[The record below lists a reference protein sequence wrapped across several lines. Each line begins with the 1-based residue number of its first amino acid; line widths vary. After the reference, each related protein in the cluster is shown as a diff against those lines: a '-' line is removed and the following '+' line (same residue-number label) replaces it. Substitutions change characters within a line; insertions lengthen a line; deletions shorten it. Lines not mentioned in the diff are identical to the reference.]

1 MLQERYDKLIRLIQD
16 SSILSPRER
25 AEWSA
30 LLELMNDKQIN
41 ELEKILLDAENQDQ
55 AVRPA
60 PVVPKALPAKP
71 PQAVTPESLLK
82 NLQPAK
88 PIRPLEDVKRAS
100 QPTRIRDILAEKE
113 LPPGHPNPM
122 QELELPNPADRNK
135 PEVLPSPAPPI
146 AKPAM
151 PTSPIAK
158 PRAGLEP
165 SLDLSSLLA
174 KKLSSQPPVPGRVLP
189 KPPVPKVPIKPVVSS
204 QVQREGKNVGVM
216 LDKVRGLE
224 GAGKVFE
231 PAQPAQHLIRPRF
244 YEKPNIVS
252 LQSLVQLTLD
262 NFTANKA
269 IELLEPIKQLI
280 RQYGYYETRSYLEQS
295 PLYQAYVDTGAK
307 VLGGQ
312 ADFVQEWEGL
322 MNQPDFEMFAD
333 LLIQMH
339 RF

>member
-1 MLQERYDKLIRLIQD
+1 MLQERYNKLIGLIRD

-60 PVVPKALPAKP
+60 PVVPKALPVKP

-82 NLQPAK
+82 NLQPVR
-88 PIRPLEDVKRAS
+88 PIRPLEDVRRAS

-122 QELELPNPADRNK
+122 QELELPSPADRNK
-135 PEVLPSPAPPI
+135 PEVLPKPAP
-146 AKPAM
+146 
-151 PTSPIAK
+151 PIAK

-189 KPPVPKVPIKPVVSS
+189 KPPVPKVPIKSAVSS
-204 QVQREGKNVGVM
+204 QVQREGKSIGVM

-224 GAGKVFE
+224 GANKVFD
-231 PAQPAQHLIRPRF
+231 PAQRAQPMLRPRL
-244 YEKPNIVS
+244 YEKPSIVS
-252 LQSLVQLTLD
+252 LQSLSQLTLD

-269 IELLEPIKQLI
+269 VELMEPVKQLI
-280 RQYGYYETRSYLEQS
+280 KQYGYYETRSSLEQS

-322 MNQPDFEMFAD
+322 MSQPDFEMFAD